1 MYVYV
6 YICMYLC
13 TYINLYTKI
22 YTHAYNKFFFNLSV
36 CFKITLHSLGMKV
49 NAGRQLQETNVKKW
63 LRDDSN
69 WD

>member
-1 MYVYV
+1 M
-6 YICMYLC
+6 CMY
-13 TYINLYTKI
+13 TYVCIYAHILI
-22 YTHAYNKFFFNLSV
+22 YTQKYTHMHTIIFFLNLSV

-49 NAGRQLQETNVKKW
+49 NAGKQLQETNVKKR